1 MSPKTIRLSFNKR
14 RISGFTGNQLKM
26 IAFILML
33 CDHIGYMLIEN
44 GVLYGQNPIY
54 WNLALQTATGQH
66 WYILAQVLRFLG
78 RLSFPIFAFLTAEGY
93 AHTKNAWKYILRL
106 AFFAALSEVPFD
118 LAVKG
123 IVYYPDYQNVM
134 ITMLLGV
141 VGLTL
146 GERFGKKRIV
156 LRWII
161 YALFCG
167 AAYLAKSDY
176 GAVGV
181 LLIVTMYELRADK
194 KLSTITGIIISAAE
208 SISYS
213 GVAALAFGPIW
224 LYNGKRGEMPM
235 KYFFYAAYPIHLLLF
250 WAMVY
255 LSNR

>member
-1 MSPKTIRLSFNKR
+1 MSAQTIRLRFNKR

-54 WNLALQTATGQH
+54 WNLALQTVTGQH
-66 WYILAQVLRFLG
+66 WYILAQILRFLG

-123 IVYYPDYQNVM
+123 TVYYPDYQNVL
-134 ITMLLGV
+134 ITLLLGV
-141 VGLTL
+141 LGLTL
-146 GERFGKKRIV
+146 GERFGRKRIV
-156 LRWII
+156 
-161 YALFCG
+161 
-167 AAYLAKSDY
+167 
-176 GAVGV
+176 V
-181 LLIVTMYELRADK
+181 LLIVVMHELRADK
-194 KLSTITGIIISAAE
+194 KLSTIAGVVISAAE

-235 KYFFYAAYPIHLLLF
+235 KYFFYIGYPLHLLLF

-255 LSNR
+255 LANR